1 MENKNNPNNS
11 LDQPRLRIQESGDGG
26 IRQLFMLERMML
38 REQFEEPNR
47 RRQENNQQINMGP
60 IMNIMNEYQEPP
72 PPGVEKKE
80 EPK

>member
-47 RRQENNQQINMGP
+47 RRQENN
-60 IMNIMNEYQEPP
+60 
-72 PPGVEKKE
+72 
-80 EPK
+80 